1 MAIAVVISD
10 LVGLNLF
17 DTVHAATFCSFATVA
32 ALYFLDF
39 DGSTR
44 ERLGGY
50 AAATAVGLVGLVIG
64 TLVARTLWLAA
75 IAALFVGFAFAFAR
89 VLRGYV
95 ARSAVGVQMA
105 FVLAVLTPAQ
115 PADLDSYLLAWLTGS
130 VIAGIAALVIFPKRH
145 TGELRT
151 ALSEWCSRAAVLSTS
166 IGTPR
171 ATEHIADLEQ
181 ARENLRSQ
189 WFGTAIRPGMVSIRM
204 RALVQMR
211 FEAVMATRSLSSLV
225 AASPTIPNAQPLSGV
240 CAQGFEFAA
249 GTVVAGHP
257 VAGRAPVE
265 AARVADADRT
275 EQWVGDTLRASGTGP
290 NRGEQP
296 GAEDAPDTT
305 RSGQGATGIPETPA
319 AQAVRE
325 LEAHNTVRVLSI
337 AAEAMQRMAARSVG
351 AASPDPTLTLPLK
364 GSVGEQL
371 RANLSWHS
379 FWFRNAIRAAI
390 AVTAAIVVARLLGVE
405 HGVWVAMSVLSLI
418 QVTFNESGA
427 QRSALRT
434 ALGAV
439 GGVVIAAVVLA
450 LLPEGWM
457 LLAVLPFAAFVAK
470 WAAIGRPGLGQ
481 ISYTPFAI
489 INMAVLAWPSPTD
502 LTTERLLDILLGMAV
517 ALVATF
523 VAFPHGIA
531 TIVSNGWQTAHAA
544 AQTCLSA
551 CVKVLTDP
559 DPDGDVQREAR
570 AAQQELARV
579 ATSFS
584 DTVDAAFMSE
594 SAETEQLRAAA
605 EREGWLLEALLV
617 SSVFRTFGDVP
628 VRPAAVPS
636 LAAALAGGGGVA
648 VVAGAASASDGTA
661 GAAASRGSAASGGSV
676 GAASDG
682 DATSDAGP
690 ASAGGVDGALEQGDH
705 ISRLALVYAA
715 ADNDTEAIIAAP
727 RALVSATWAAWWFD
741 YLDATA
747 PTDRPT
753 VTAARSV
760 T

>member
-1 MAIAVVISD
+1 MTTRVSPRVGSALRLAIAVVISD
-10 LVGLNLF
+10 VVGLNLF

-64 TLVARTLWLAA
+64 TFVAHTLWLAA
-75 IAALFVGFAFAFAR
+75 IAALFVAFAFAFAR

-130 VIAGIAALVIFPKRH
+130 VIACIAALVIFPKRH
-145 TGELRT
+145 TGELRA
-151 ALSEWCSRAAVLSTS
+151 ALNEWCSRAAALSRS
-166 IGTPR
+166 VGTPQ
-171 ATEHIADLEQ
+171 ASEHVADLER

-189 WFGTAIRPGMVSIRM
+189 WLGTAIRPGMVSVRM

-225 AASPTIPNAQPLSGV
+225 ATSPSIPNARPLSDV

-249 GTVVAGHP
+249 ATVSAGHP
-257 VAGRAPVE
+257 VGGRAPVE
-265 AARVADADRT
+265 DARVADADRT
-275 EQWVGDTLRASGTGP
+275 VQWVGDALHAARV
-290 NRGEQP
+290 E
-296 GAEDAPDTT
+296 
-305 RSGQGATGIPETPA
+305 PETA
-319 AQAVRE
+319 GAQAVRE

-351 AASPDPTLTLPLK
+351 APSPDPTLTLPMK

-371 RANLSWHS
+371 HANLSWRS
-379 FWFRNAIRAAI
+379 FWFRNAIRSAI

-418 QVTFNESGA
+418 QVTFSGSGT
-427 QRSALRT
+427 QRSAVQT
-434 ALGAV
+434 SLGAV
-439 GGVVIAAVVLA
+439 GGVVIAAAVIAVF
-450 LLPEGWM
+450 PEGWM
-457 LLAVLPFAAFVAK
+457 LFALLPVAAFIAK
-470 WAAIGRPGLGQ
+470 WAAIGRPGLAQ

-489 INMAVLAWPSPTD
+489 INMSVLAWPSPAD
-502 LTTERLLDILLGMAV
+502 LTTERLLDILIGMAV

-531 TIVSNGWQTAHAA
+531 TIVASGWDAAHNAA
-544 AQTCLSA
+544 LACLRA

-559 DPDGDVQREAR
+559 EAGDSVQQDAL
-570 AAQQELARV
+570 AAQRELARV

-584 DTVDAAFMSE
+584 DTVDAVFMSE
-594 SAETEQLRAAA
+594 TAETEQVRAAA
-605 EREGWLLEALLV
+605 AREGWLLEALLV

-636 LAAALAGGGGVA
+636 LAAALDSDGGGN
-648 VVAGAASASDGTA
+648 
-661 GAAASRGSAASGGSV
+661 
-676 GAASDG
+676 
-682 DATSDAGP
+682 
-690 ASAGGVDGALEQGDH
+690 
-705 ISRLALVYAA
+705 SRLADVYSA
-715 ADNDTEAIIAAP
+715 ADHHTDAIIAAP
-727 RALVSATWAAWWFD
+727 RALVSATWAAWWLD
-741 YLDATA
+741 HLDATA
-747 PTDRPT
+747 PTDDRTSTLPAPS
-753 VTAARSV
+753 AAR
-760 T
+760 